1 MNNWTFV
8 SWAFDVIDNI
18 SAYQIKVKTEFTL
31 PK

>member
-18 SAYQIKVKTEFTL
+18 SVYQIKVKIEVTL
-31 PK
+31 SK